1 MIEDTSQTQ
10 PDHQVSNFVSHHNFY
25 LKVGESCTSIC
36 SSQCTAQEK
45 SNQVFSHMLDPDRP
59 KSNLKSRGR
68 CKNVTNVT
76 KAVRFMNIPQ
86 EESAKS
92 APEPEKHE
100 Q

>member
-1 MIEDTSQTQ
+1 
-10 PDHQVSNFVSHHNFY
+10 
-25 LKVGESCTSIC
+25 
-36 SSQCTAQEK
+36 
-45 SNQVFSHMLDPDRP
+45 MLDPDRP